1 MAMLNNQ
8 RVYPGL
14 FEDCLCCALK
24 LRFLYA
30 GFTPVSLQV
39 SQDFRP
45 WELILFIFRSSHV
58 VLLLLLLEK
67 ARYKHPIGD
76 GLILKYHPKL
86 ILSHGGLSMV
96 FGSATQMAVVPGS
109 DQTPGA
115 SESSL
120 HCVEESA
127 GIRPLISNDECG
139 WMELL
144 QVDFYP

>member
-30 GFTPVSLQV
+30 GFTPVSLQA

-45 WELILFIFRSSHV
+45 WELVLFIFRSSHV
-58 VLLLLLLEK
+58 VLLLVLLLLLLLLEK

-76 GLILKYHPKL
+76 G
-86 ILSHGGLSMV
+86 
-96 FGSATQMAVVPGS
+96 
-109 DQTPGA
+109 
-115 SESSL
+115 
-120 HCVEESA
+120 
-127 GIRPLISNDECG
+127 
-139 WMELL
+139 
-144 QVDFYP
+144 